1 LSAPIRVT
9 LVEES
14 IPGMHGLEQQPQ
26 SGVGRVFS
34 RLGGLQD
41 TAQLL
46 NTPPSTYT
54 VAMTPSQT
62 TEVKV
67 EFAPLS
73 AEPRFR
79 WLQQRM
85 LGL

>member
-1 LSAPIRVT
+1 MIRGVVGANSGDAGGGI
-9 LVEES
+9 LGES

-46 NTPPSTYT
+46 NTPPSTYIHSGDD
-54 VAMTPSQT
+54 PFSDN
-62 TEVKV
+62 
-67 EFAPLS
+67 
-73 AEPRFR
+73 
-79 WLQQRM
+79 
-85 LGL
+85 